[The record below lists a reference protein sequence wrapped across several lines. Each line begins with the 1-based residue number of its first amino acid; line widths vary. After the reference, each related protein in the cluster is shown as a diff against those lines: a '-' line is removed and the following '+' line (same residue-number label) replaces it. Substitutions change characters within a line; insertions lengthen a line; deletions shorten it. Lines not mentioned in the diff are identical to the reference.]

1 MIIPIFY
8 KGVCQSS
15 GRLIVVK
22 AVIKPGNLNF
32 GDRSGVLY

>member
-32 GDRSGVLY
+32 GVGSGALY